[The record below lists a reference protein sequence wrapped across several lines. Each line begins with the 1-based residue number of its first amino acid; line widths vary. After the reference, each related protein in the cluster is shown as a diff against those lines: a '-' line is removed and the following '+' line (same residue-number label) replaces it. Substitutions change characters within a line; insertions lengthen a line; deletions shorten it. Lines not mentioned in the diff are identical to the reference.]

1 MAILTK
7 SQILAAND
15 KKMIEVDLSA
25 DGEWGGSVMIR
36 VMSGSERDRFESDF
50 VGGNKSVEN
59 VRAKLVAKCVCD
71 SEGVRLFSEEEV
83 PQLGEKSAAV
93 LDKLFSACM
102 KHNRFTKEDVDELG
116 KAS

>member
-15 KKMIEVDLSA
+15 KKLVEIELNGE
-25 DGEWGGSVMIR
+25 GEWGGSVMIR

-71 SEGVRLFSEEEV
+71 AEGVRLFSEEEV

>member
-15 KKMIEVDLSA
+15 KKLVEIELNGE
-25 DGEWGGSVMIR
+25 GEWGGSVMIR

-50 VGGNKSVEN
+50 VGGNKTVEN

-71 SEGVRLFSEEEV
+71 AEGVRLFSEEEV

-102 KHNRFTKEDVDELG
+102 RHNRFTKEDVDELG

>member
-7 SQILAAND
+7 AQILAAND
-15 KKMIEVDLSA
+15 KKLVEVELNG

-50 VGGNKSVEN
+50 VGGNKTVEN

-71 SEGVRLFSEEEV
+71 ADGVRLFSEDEV

-93 LDKLFSACM
+93 LDKLFAACM
-102 KHNRFTKEDVDELG
+102 RHNRFTKEDVDELG